1 MIRLQVPV
9 PSLDRHD
16 LHLALGQQVPVK
28 EVKTRL
34 DKLLIGKMTFQQII
48 DKVVQHVVGQAGST
62 LVLLQLQGDEVA
74 YKVEKFDVT
83 VLRGPAVERGV

>member
-1 MIRLQVPV
+1 M
-9 PSLDRHD
+9 
-16 LHLALGQQVPVK
+16 K

-74 YKVEKFDVT
+74 YKVENSMS
-83 VLRGPAVERGV
+83 LSSAAPQ